1 MSEKDKMKTKR
12 RKRPSLSREAW
23 RRFKK
28 SKTGMLGLIILTV
41 FVFFA
46 VFAGVIGDE
55 ELITKINP
63 SEALQGPSAEHIFG
77 TDNLGRDLFT
87 RMLFGSRIS
96 LSMGIVVVV
105 ISYVA
110 GSLIGAAVGYYGGF
124 LDNAVMRFFDIL
136 NCLPP
141 MLLIVVIVV
150 GFGTGLLNLLL
161 AMSIG
166 SIPMIARTVRSQVM
180 NLTDMEYIQA
190 ARAFG
195 CSDFRII
202 VRHVLPNAM
211 GLIIVQGAGMV
222 AGTIISAAGYSYLGF
237 GVQPPTPEWGV
248 ILSDAENYML
258 DAPNLMFIPGLAI
271 VISAMSITLIGDGLR
286 DALDPRLK
294 D

>member
-1 MSEKDKMKTKR
+1 MSGTDKKNRIR
-12 RKRPSLSREAW
+12 RKRPSLSREVW

-28 SKTGMLGLIILTV
+28 SKTGMLGLIILLV
-41 FVFFA
+41 FAFFA
-46 VFAGVIGDE
+46 VFAGIIGNE

-63 SEALQGPSAEHIFG
+63 SQALQGPSVQHIFG

-96 LSMGIVVVV
+96 LSMGIVVVA
-105 ISYVA
+105 ISYVV

-124 LDNAVMRFFDIL
+124 QDNAVMRIFDVL

-150 GFGTGLLNLLL
+150 GFGTGLMNLLL
-161 AMSIG
+161 AMSVG

-190 ARAFG
+190 AKAFG
-195 CSDFRII
+195 SSDFHII

-211 GLIIVQGAGMV
+211 GLIIVESAGMV
-222 AGTIISAAGYSYLGF
+222 AGTIIAAAGYSYLGF

-248 ILSDAENYML
+248 ILSDAESYML

>member
-1 MSEKDKMKTKR
+1 MSEKEIKKAKR
-12 RKRPSLSREAW
+12 KKRPSLYREAW

-28 SKTGMLGLIILTV
+28 SKTGMLGLVILCL
-41 FVFFA
+41 FVLFA
-46 VFAGVIGDE
+46 LLANVIGDE
-55 ELITKINP
+55 NLITQINP
-63 SEALQGPSAEHIFG
+63 SEALQGPSANHIFG

-96 LSMGIVVVV
+96 LSMGIFVV
-105 ISYVA
+105 IVSYVI
-110 GSLIGAAVGYYGGF
+110 GSLIGAASGYYGGI
-124 LDNAVMRFFDIL
+124 LDNAIMRFFDIL

-141 MLLIVVIVV
+141 MLLIIVIVV

-190 ARAFG
+190 AKAFG
-195 CSDFRII
+195 SSDFHII

-211 GLIIVQGAGMV
+211 GLIIVQSAGMV
-222 AGTIISAAGYSYLGF
+222 AATIIAAAGYSYLGF
-237 GVQPPTPEWGV
+237 GVQAPTPEWGV

-258 DAPNLMFIPGLAI
+258 DAPNLMLIPGLAI
-271 VISAMSITLIGDGLR
+271 VIAAMSITLIGDGLR

>member
-1 MSEKDKMKTKR
+1 MSGTDKKNRIR
-12 RKRPSLSREAW
+12 RKRPSLSREVW

-28 SKTGMLGLIILTV
+28 SKTGMLGLIILLV
-41 FVFFA
+41 FAFFA
-46 VFAGVIGDE
+46 VFAGIIGNE

-63 SEALQGPSAEHIFG
+63 SQALQGPSVQHIFG

-96 LSMGIVVVV
+96 LSMGIVVVA
-105 ISYVA
+105 ISYVV

-124 LDNAVMRFFDIL
+124 LDNAVMRIFDVL

-150 GFGTGLLNLLL
+150 GFGTGLMNLLL
-161 AMSIG
+161 AMSVG

-190 ARAFG
+190 AKAFG
-195 CSDFRII
+195 SSDFHII

-211 GLIIVQGAGMV
+211 GLIIVESAGMV
-222 AGTIISAAGYSYLGF
+222 AGTIIAAAGYSYLGF

-248 ILSDAENYML
+248 ILSDAESYML

>member
-1 MSEKDKMKTKR
+1 MSEKKIKKAKR
-12 RKRPSLSREAW
+12 KKRPSLYREAW

-28 SKTGMLGLIILTV
+28 SKTGMLGLVILCL
-41 FVFFA
+41 FVLFA
-46 VFAGVIGDE
+46 LLANVIGDE
-55 ELITKINP
+55 NLITQINP
-63 SEALQGPSAEHIFG
+63 SEALQGPSANHIFG

-96 LSMGIVVVV
+96 LSMGIFVV
-105 ISYVA
+105 IVSYVI
-110 GSLIGAAVGYYGGF
+110 GSLIGAASGYYGGI
-124 LDNAVMRFFDIL
+124 LDNAIMRFFDIL

-141 MLLIVVIVV
+141 MLLIIVIVA

-190 ARAFG
+190 AKAFG
-195 CSDFRII
+195 SSDFHII

-211 GLIIVQGAGMV
+211 GLIIVQSAGMV
-222 AGTIISAAGYSYLGF
+222 AATIIAAAGYSYLGF
-237 GVQPPTPEWGV
+237 GVQAPTPEWGV

-258 DAPNLMFIPGLAI
+258 DAPNLMLIPGLAI
-271 VISAMSITLIGDGLR
+271 VIAAMSITLIGDGLR